1 MTATLISIV
10 GPPGCGKTTLAT
22 SLVDALGANLI
33 REDYAGNPFLA
44 SAYLGD
50 AAVRLPAQMY
60 FLISRVAQLAQVA
73 WPDKGICVSD
83 YGFCQDQ
90 IFARINLSA
99 DEFDLYEPVR
109 RQMETAVHP
118 PDLMILL
125 DASEDELLQ
134 RIAARGRS
142 FERVMTR
149 DFLAQM
155 RRSYTQAAADV
166 TCPVIRIDNG
176 ERDLRQEA
184 NLRSLVG
191 EIGNR
196 LNGVDSL
203 TG

>member
-10 GPPGCGKTTLAT
+10 GPPGCGKTTLAAA
-22 SLVDALGANLI
+22 LVDALGANLI

-60 FLISRVAQLAQVA
+60 FLISRVAQLAEVA
-73 WPDKGICVSD
+73 WPASGVCVSD
-83 YGFCQDQ
+83 YGFCQDR

-109 RQMETAVHP
+109 QQMETATHP

-125 DASEDELLQ
+125 DASEEELLQ
-134 RIAARGRS
+134 RIAARGRQ
-142 FERVMTR
+142 FERVMNS
-149 DFLAQM
+149 DFLSQM
-155 RRSYTQAAADV
+155 RQSYAQATSDV

-191 EIGNR
+191 EIRKR
-196 LNGVDSL
+196 LSGVNSL